1 MDTISG
7 YSLTFG
13 LRTTDLL
20 YMTDL
25 FHQHPDIEQV
35 WLYGSRAKGTNRPGA
50 DVDLALTGPDVKRET
65 VRHIHFVLEEDSPM
79 PFFFDVLHWD
89 TLSNQKLKDEIQ
101 RTAQPIYQRPA

>member
-7 YSLTFG
+7 HALTFG
-13 LRTTDLL
+13 LRITDLA
-20 YMTDL
+20 YMDEL
-25 FHQHPDIEQV
+25 FRQHPDIEQV

-50 DVDLALTGPDVKRET
+50 DVDLALVGPDVKQET

-89 TLSNQKLKDEIQ
+89 TLSNQNLKAEIQ
-101 RTAQPIYQRPA
+101 RTAQSLYQRPS